1 MIEKMKNMIND
12 VEENVVTV
20 REVMVTF
27 TFTDADLEDPETNA
41 LYEMLIASKTAVM
54 QEVDLEINAAEGQ

>member
-1 MIEKMKNMIND
+1 MIEKMKKMVND
-12 VEENVVTV
+12 VDETIVTV

-27 TFTDADLEDPETNA
+27 SFSDADLEDPETNA

-54 QEVDLEINAAEGQ
+54 QEVNLDINVGE